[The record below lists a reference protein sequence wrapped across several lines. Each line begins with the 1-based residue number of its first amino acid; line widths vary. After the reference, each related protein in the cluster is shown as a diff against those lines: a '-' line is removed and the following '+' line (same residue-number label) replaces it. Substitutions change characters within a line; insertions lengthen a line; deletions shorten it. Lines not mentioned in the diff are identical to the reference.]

1 MVLMGINRIY
11 VMKQAGLCVDESCG
25 GFGLISF
32 IFWGHNLG
40 DQLKKNSQIIASHSS
55 QLLLIPHMNDL
66 GWF

>member
-32 IFWGHNLG
+32 IFWGHNSG
-40 DQLKKNSQIIASHSS
+40 DQLKKKQPDNCFSIITAALDTSHE
-55 QLLLIPHMNDL
+55 
-66 GWF
+66 